1 MVELYKS
8 LEVLVAREA
17 AKDPKM
23 DTLAAKVEANV
34 KANAPVESGAFRKS
48 IKRVSKAG
56 KRGVKDR
63 IIYSDDPAA
72 KIIEYGYVTKKG
84 KGKYVPGHHPFRK
97 GLKASR

>member
-56 KRGVKDR
+56 KRGGQGSHHLQRRPRSQNYRVR
-63 IIYSDDPAA
+63 IRHQKRQRQVCTRAPSFPQRAQ
-72 KIIEYGYVTKKG
+72 
-84 KGKYVPGHHPFRK
+84 
-97 GLKASR
+97 GL